1 MIGGGIFCELASPT
15 VEVVRVR
22 PGPAV
27 GDGLGLADGGDGG
40 VDVAVRVRIV
50 DDSGFGLGDGGV
62 GGAEVLLLK
71 IESAGAEEDDGGAVD
86 FGDVDDDVR
95 EDEIAEINERG
106 AELLFVARFIGFDD
120 GGAELDHAEVV
131 KAKEGGGKK
140 HERNQ
145 DEDELP
151 NPHGFEGAEDSSQ
164 SVRFFTT
171 HCYIQL

>member
-1 MIGGGIFCELASPT
+1 MVGGGIFRELASPAI
-15 VEVVRVR
+15 EVVRVR

-27 GDGLGLADGGDGG
+27 GDGLGLTDGGDGG

-50 DDSGFGLGDGGV
+50 DDSGFGLSDGGV
-62 GGAEVLLLK
+62 GGAEVLLLE
-71 IESAGAEEDDGGAVD
+71 IESAGAEEDDRGTVD
-86 FGDVDDDVR
+86 LGDVNDDVR
-95 EDEIAEINERG
+95 EDEIAEIDEGG

-120 GGAELDHAEVV
+120 GGAKFDHAEVI
-131 KAKEGGGKK
+131 KAEESGGKK

-151 NPHGFEGAEDSSQ
+151 NPHGFEGAENSSQ

-171 HCYIQL
+171 HCYI